1 MANIKLSKLIKKL
14 NEAHKPPGG
23 WQASDAVKC
32 HTLGGKQA
40 TNNKELKLSSEQAD
54 KREGGP
60 TSCQADKLNAVNSAR
75 FVESAQAQLG
85 RKPKRA
91 R

>member
-1 MANIKLSKLIKKL
+1 MANIKLSKLIKQI
-14 NEAHKPPGG
+14 NEEHKPPGG
-23 WQASDAVKC
+23 WRASDKI
-32 HTLGGKQA
+32 KK
-40 TNNKELKLSSEQAD
+40 NKGPKRSSEQAD

-60 TSCQADKLNAVNSAR
+60 PGCQADKLNAENSAR